1 MPGFFDDL
9 DRIHILG
16 ALFSLVIIVTVF
28 FLVRQRIIKERY
40 SLIWFFI
47 STFTLVMSLSDDL
60 MDKYSAM
67 IGVDYPPSA
76 LFALMIACSYIIL
89 LNMSVTI
96 SDLKR
101 QNKVL
106 TQDLG
111 LLQLRVEEL
120 ERKVDKDK

>member
-1 MPGFFDDL
+1 MPDFINEL

-16 ALFSLVIIVTVF
+16 ALFSLIILVTVF
-28 FLVRQRIIKERY
+28 FLVRQRIMKERY
-40 SLIWFFI
+40 SLIWFFVGL
-47 STFTLVMSLSDDL
+47 FTLVMSLNDEW
-60 MDKYSAM
+60 MDKYSSM

-76 LFALMIACSYIIL
+76 LFALLIACAYIIL

-106 TQDLG
+106 TQDFG

>member
-1 MPGFFDDL
+1 MFSFFDDL

-16 ALFSLVIIVTVF
+16 ALFSVGIIVTVF
-28 FLVRQRIIKERY
+28 FLVRQRIMKERY

-47 STFTLVMSLSDDL
+47 GSFTLLMSLNDEL
-60 MDKYSAM
+60 MDKYSSW

-76 LFALMIACSYIIL
+76 LFALMIACAYLIL

-106 TQDLG
+106 TQELG
-111 LLQLRVEEL
+111 LLRLRVEEM
-120 ERKVDKDK
+120 ERKQETAE